1 MILVLERKT
10 TARLGEDLDVASSGA
25 SLGSRRHGC
34 GESTAEWLRD
44 TECQFLSIDEKCYE
58 SLRR

>member
-1 MILVLERKT
+1 MATSRQAVEGETMILVLERKT

-25 SLGSRRHGC
+25 SLGSGRHGC

-44 TECQFLSIDEKCYE
+44 TEC
-58 SLRR
+58 

>member
-25 SLGSRRHGC
+25 SLGSGRHGC

-44 TECQFLSIDEKCYE
+44 TEC
-58 SLRR
+58 